1 MEELALNLERKIQN
15 THFLDLEEQVIG
27 SEQIEGLAK
36 ILENS
41 EVTHLN
47 LAFSFIPNQGLCGIP
62 VSKLVYLNLRGN
74 CISDSGVIPLAEKLP
89 SSAITELNLE
99 KNYISSEG
107 ATAIAQKLSSCSL
120 SVLKLGMN
128 SISDSGAQELAKA
141 LEYSQLTELH
151 LQGNLIGNKGGELLY
166 GSITS
171 FKLVNL
177 SLYWNP
183 MTDHST
189 LFELVAQTQIST
201 IILDTSGAEI
211 SSRMVRSCLIES
223 NVTVLSLGNSFSHQV
238 QGKNSFDYLTES
250 KLGIGNSL
258 DFMVAQTKL
267 RELYLGN
274 LALSS
279 GFARLLAKELPDS
292 QLTHLSLRYNPI
304 ENEGVKLIAES
315 IPSSEIK
322 YLDLCATLLS
332 SAKDI
337 AKVLPNSK
345 LTYLDLSENK
355 LRNDGAKAIAKQ
367 ASFSKITKLYL
378 DSNFINQKALKTL
391 ANGLGKLNIKELS
404 IKHTFEPEAPKKRKP
419 QKAVELI
426 ALQLPNWE
434 TSFLDL
440 SFTKI
445 IDQDIDSL
453 CRSIPI
459 SSLKFLNLEGNP
471 IKDAGI
477 KSLARVIPSSKFESL
492 VLRNLY
498 FQTGVAELTFA
509 VFACP
514 SMRHLDLSFNDINYI
529 SAQKAQQLVQENGL
543 SYLENPVLQPPENSE
558 GIHLNL
564 SHCTNGF
571 ASGIAL
577 KMISSRLR
585 SIDLSSTQIQG
596 SHLREFLHILP
607 DSQITSLSLC
617 WNYSEELDRI
627 LPITKL
633 VSLSVYGGSILKPNF
648 PPKIS
653 YLNLNKVLFSRDGF
667 SEFVHSLPNSQIT
680 FLKLNFCGIDS
691 HHVIEL
697 SKVIPETQLLYLDL
711 NNNKIGYGGAIALAG
726 ILSASKL
733 LGLYLEEN
741 DLGDIAGLFLVNAWQ
756 NSKLEI
762 LKANWKMKVFEHYEE
777 GEEISRTFVGK
788 IDISKLSKE
797 VMHLSS
803 PIY

>member
-1 MEELALNLERKIQN
+1 MEELLLNLERKIQS

-36 ILENS
+36 LLENS

-47 LAFSFIPNQGLCGIP
+47 LAFSFIPNQSLCGIP
-62 VSKLVYLNLRGN
+62 VSRIIYLNLRGN

-89 SSAITELNLE
+89 SSAITELDLE

-107 ATAIAQKLSSCSL
+107 VTAIAQKLSSCSL
-120 SVLKLGMN
+120 SILKLGMN
-128 SISDSGAQELAKA
+128 SISDYGAQELAKA

-151 LQGNLIGNKGGELLY
+151 LQGNLIGDKGGELLY
-166 GSITS
+166 RSIPS
-171 FKLVNL
+171 SKLVTL

-183 MTDHST
+183 MTDHSA
-189 LFELVAQTQIST
+189 LFESVAHTQIST
-201 IILDTSGAEI
+201 IILDTSGAKL
-211 SSRMVRSCLIES
+211 SSRIVRSCLIES
-223 NVTVLSLGNSFSHQV
+223 NVTVLSLGNSFSNLVHV
-238 QGKNSFDYLTES
+238 KNSFSYLAES
-250 KLGIGNSL
+250 KLGIDNSL

-267 RELYLGN
+267 RELYLGS
-274 LALSS
+274 LALDKR
-279 GFARLLAKELPDS
+279 FAVLLAKELPDS

-304 ENEGVKLIAES
+304 ENEGVKCIAEN
-315 IPSSEIK
+315 IPGSEIE
-322 YLDLCATLLS
+322 YLDLCGTRLS

-345 LTYLDLSENK
+345 LTYLDLSENN
-355 LRNDGAKAIAKQ
+355 LRNEGAKAIAKQ
-367 ASFSKITKLYL
+367 ASLSKVTKLYL
-378 DSNFINQKALKTL
+378 DSNSINKKGLKAL

-404 IKHTFEPEAPKKRKP
+404 IKKTLAPENGKP

-440 SFTKI
+440 SFTRI
-445 IDQDIDSL
+445 IDQDINSL

-477 KSLARVIPSSKFESL
+477 KSLAKVIPSSKFESL
-492 VLRNLY
+492 VLSNLS
-498 FQTGVAELTFA
+498 FQMGVAEVTFA

-529 SAQKAQQLVQENGL
+529 SAEKAQQLVQENGL

-571 ASGIAL
+571 ALGIVL
-577 KMISSRLR
+577 RMISSRLR
-585 SIDLSSTQIQG
+585 SVDLSSTQTQ
-596 SHLREFLHILP
+596 SSNLKEFLHVLP

-617 WNYSEELDRI
+617 FSSKELETI
-627 LPITKL
+627 LPRTKL
-633 VSLSVYGGSILKPNF
+633 VSLSVYAQGYSLRPNL
-648 PPKIS
+648 PSTIS
-653 YLNLNKVLFSRDGF
+653 YLHLNNFFFGADTF
-667 SEFVHSLPNSQIT
+667 FDFVHSLPNTQIT
-680 FLKLNFCGIDS
+680 FLKLNLCGIDS
-691 HHVIEL
+691 NYAIEL

-711 NNNKIGYGGAIALAG
+711 NNNRIGYGGVIALTR

-733 LGLYLEEN
+733 LGLCLKEN
-741 DLGDIAGLFLVNAWQ
+741 NLGEIAGFLLVNAWQ

-762 LKANWKMKVFEHYEE
+762 LKANWKMQLFGGYEE
-777 GEEISRTFVGK
+777 GEEIWKTVVGK
-788 IDISKLSKE
+788 INISKFSNEVIYLSN
-797 VMHLSS
+797 